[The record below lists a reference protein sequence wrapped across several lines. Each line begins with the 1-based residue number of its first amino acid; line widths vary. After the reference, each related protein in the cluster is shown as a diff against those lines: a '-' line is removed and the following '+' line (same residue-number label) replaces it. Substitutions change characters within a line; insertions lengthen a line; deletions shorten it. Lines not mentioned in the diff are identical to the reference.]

1 MVVCCFFFKE
11 KKINEYTFSSFLK
24 FFEIFFFSFMI
35 VSYWQTL
42 PGESHTLV
50 CEDLVPHHLF
60 LECDTKNALALPTK

>member
-1 MVVCCFFFKE
+1 
-11 KKINEYTFSSFLK
+11 
-24 FFEIFFFSFMI
+24 MI